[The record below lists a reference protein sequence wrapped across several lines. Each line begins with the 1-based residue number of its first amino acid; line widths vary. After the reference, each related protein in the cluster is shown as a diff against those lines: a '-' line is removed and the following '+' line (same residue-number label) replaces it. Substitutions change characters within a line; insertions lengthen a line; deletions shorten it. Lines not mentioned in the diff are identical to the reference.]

1 MNGAAARALNAFVV
15 AAGFVAVF
23 VVVVVFAVV
32 VVVVVVIVVVV
43 AAAAIRK
50 FVKCNAHKSKLAL
63 GRKEEN
69 SVAVLLIND
78 ISLFASVQHPKRT
91 LVS

>member
-15 AAGFVAVF
+15 AVGVVA
-23 VVVVVFAVV
+23 
-32 VVVVVVIVVVV
+32 VVVVIVV
-43 AAAAIRK
+43 AAAVVRK

-69 SVAVLLIND
+69 AFAVLLIND
-78 ISLFASVQHPKRT
+78 ISLFASEQHPKRT
-91 LVS
+91 LVC

>member
-23 VVVVVFAVV
+23 VVVVFAVV
-32 VVVVVVIVVVV
+32 VVAVVVIVVVV
-43 AAAAIRK
+43 AAAVIRK

>member
-15 AAGFVAVF
+15 VA
-23 VVVVVFAVV
+23 AVV
-32 VVVVVVIVVVV
+32 ALAIAVVVV
-43 AAAAIRK
+43 AAVVVRK

-69 SVAVLLIND
+69 AVAV
-78 ISLFASVQHPKRT
+78 F
-91 LVS
+91 